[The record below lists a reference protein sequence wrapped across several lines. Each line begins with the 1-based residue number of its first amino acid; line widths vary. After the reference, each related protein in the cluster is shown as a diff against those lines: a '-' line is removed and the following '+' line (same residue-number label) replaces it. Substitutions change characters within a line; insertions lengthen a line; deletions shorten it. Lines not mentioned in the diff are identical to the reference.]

1 MMEGITRSGNDVRII
16 WQYEIED
23 EDMRQIGEDYAD
35 ILKINFELKAVN

>member
-1 MMEGITRSGNDVRII
+1 MVEGITRSGNDARIV

-23 EDMRQIGEDYAD
+23 EDMKQIGEDYAD